1 MTGAALGAGDEVV
14 DLVDEGTEE
23 RLVLGLEGVRKRGER
38 DIGRLS
44 DRKSRLTNQFLA
56 LLANARESG
65 DLLVHIDIDVQK
77 SRWILMDDASLLAIE
92 EVEETSILLEFV
104 LQCGDDLFEF
114 LLDVHSIKW
123 IEVSSK
129 AGLEGGRRCRWGHHS
144 RIRKWNLRGSS
155 CRFLSYRLPAYLGSS

>member
-14 DLVDEGTEE
+14 DLIDEGTEE
-23 RLVLGLEGVRKRGER
+23 RLMLGLEGVRKRGER

-56 LLANARESG
+56 LLADVREFG

-114 LLDVHSIKW
+114 LLDVHSIK
-123 IEVSSK
+123 
-129 AGLEGGRRCRWGHHS
+129 
-144 RIRKWNLRGSS
+144 
-155 CRFLSYRLPAYLGSS
+155 

>member
-14 DLVDEGTEE
+14 DLINEGTEK
-23 RLVLGLEGVRKRGER
+23 RLVLGLEGVSERGEG

-44 DRKSRLTNQFLA
+44 DRNSRLTNQFLA
-56 LLANARESG
+56 LFADVDQFG

-77 SRWILMDDASLLAIE
+77 SRWVLVDDAILLTIE
-92 EVEETSILLEFV
+92 EVEQTSILLEFV

-114 LLDVHSIKW
+114 LLDVHSVRW

-129 AGLEGGRRCRWGHHS
+129 AGLGEARRCRWDLRL
-144 RIRKWNLRGSS
+144 RIRK
-155 CRFLSYRLPAYLGSS
+155 